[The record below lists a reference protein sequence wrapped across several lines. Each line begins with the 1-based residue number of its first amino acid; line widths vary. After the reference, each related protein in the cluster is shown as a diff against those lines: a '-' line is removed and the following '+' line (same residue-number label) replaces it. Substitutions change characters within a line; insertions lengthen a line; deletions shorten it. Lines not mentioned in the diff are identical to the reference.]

1 MKLFECQN
9 CGQPLYFENTTC
21 ESCGLR
27 LGYLP
32 ERALVTA
39 LEEADG
45 LLRALAAPGE
55 RYQFCAN
62 AQHNVCN
69 WLVNCDQAE
78 VFCAAC
84 RHNRTIPDLMGSEN
98 LGHWRKIEFAK
109 HRLFYSLLR
118 LRLPLATRLEDPNG
132 LAFDFLSNPIGAAAA
147 HSRVLTGHASGL
159 ITLNV
164 AEADDPERE
173 RQRKSMGE
181 PYRTL
186 LGHFRHE
193 IAHYYWDRLVAD
205 SPRVDEFRR
214 LFGDEREDYEASL
227 QRHYADGPATDWPER
242 FVTSYASSHP
252 WEDFAETW
260 AHYFHMVDTLETAF
274 AFGLRLRPKVAKGA
288 DLSAA
293 IDFDP
298 YISEMDR
305 IIDAWLPLTFAANSL
320 NRSMGQPD
328 LYPFRRAAAG
338 DLEADVH
345 PRSHSRRGFRPPA
358 RKLRRRCIA
367 RGCRRAQALDRV
379 AAIDGL
385 SSLAGPGHRAKVPTP
400 RPGRAGSGKPPGFV
414 ACGPI
419 VRSGGE
425 TASAVV
431 GPKIALKI
439 A

>member
-39 LEEADG
+39 LEETDG

-164 AEADDPERE
+164 AEAYDPER
-173 RQRKSMGE
+173 
-181 PYRTL
+181 
-186 LGHFRHE
+186 
-193 IAHYYWDRLVAD
+193 
-205 SPRVDEFRR
+205 
-214 LFGDEREDYEASL
+214 
-227 QRHYADGPATDWPER
+227 
-242 FVTSYASSHP
+242 
-252 WEDFAETW
+252 
-260 AHYFHMVDTLETAF
+260 
-274 AFGLRLRPKVAKGA
+274 
-288 DLSAA
+288 
-293 IDFDP
+293 
-298 YISEMDR
+298 
-305 IIDAWLPLTFAANSL
+305 
-320 NRSMGQPD
+320 
-328 LYPFRRAAAG
+328 
-338 DLEADVH
+338 
-345 PRSHSRRGFRPPA
+345 
-358 RKLRRRCIA
+358 
-367 RGCRRAQALDRV
+367 
-379 AAIDGL
+379 
-385 SSLAGPGHRAKVPTP
+385 
-400 RPGRAGSGKPPGFV
+400 
-414 ACGPI
+414 
-419 VRSGGE
+419 
-425 TASAVV
+425 
-431 GPKIALKI
+431 
-439 A
+439 